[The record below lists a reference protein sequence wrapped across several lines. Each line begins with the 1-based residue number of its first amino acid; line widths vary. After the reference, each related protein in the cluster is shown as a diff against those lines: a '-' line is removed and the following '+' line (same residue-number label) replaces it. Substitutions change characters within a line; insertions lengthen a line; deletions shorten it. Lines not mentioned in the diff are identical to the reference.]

1 MVACSEDARRAR
13 STQHVARLQVTAQGN
28 PWDTPLAA
36 DASGMHGRVKLSPR
50 RNRDSSGLGPAQ
62 HRPPELCPS
71 EPALRPPWQGL
82 GTRDRA
88 LVSRSPVRGT
98 YRAGANPAR
107 HKHGNLRAAPLRG
120 HPGKLCGPSGPGS
133 RYSSRVP
140 GDQGSPCKTTQPSS
154 LLRRFAL
161 GAPPAKPRAGSEAD
175 RGWQMLRPF
184 HRAGQVLRPGKSLFR
199 LPLPSEPC
207 QPLRPQRRREMPARG
222 EMKAQGSPLS
232 LSGEN
237 TAKTSLER
245 LASPVSYH
253 GKGHEEKI
261 RVWAT
266 GLLRSHTHLPRLPQ
280 STALIHPFITSQE
293 RATKEQKDTPQALD
307 T

>member
-1 MVACSEDARRAR
+1 MS
-13 STQHVARLQVTAQGN
+13 
-28 PWDTPLAA
+28 PL
-36 DASGMHGRVKLSPR
+36 
-50 RNRDSSGLGPAQ
+50 
-62 HRPPELCPS
+62 
-71 EPALRPPWQGL
+71 
-82 GTRDRA
+82 
-88 LVSRSPVRGT
+88 PVRGT

-107 HKHGNLRAAPLRG
+107 HKHGNLRAAPLQG

-133 RYSSRVP
+133 QYRSWVP
-140 GDQGSPCKTTQPSS
+140 GDQGSPCNTTQPSS
-154 LLRRFAL
+154 LLCGFAL
-161 GAPPAKPRAGSEAD
+161 GAPPAKRQGWL
-175 RGWQMLRPF
+175 RGFLWQMLRPF
-184 HRAGQVLRPGKSLFR
+184 HRGGQVLRPGKSLFR

-207 QPLRPQRRREMPARG
+207 QLLRPQRRREMPARG

-245 LASPVSYH
+245 LANAVSYH